1 MNKMRTT
8 LLEVIVKTSIIHTI
22 SYFIMGII
30 AYKLFDYG
38 HLYAET
44 SLKLLMR
51 QVTDP
56 LVMAGPL
63 FQPIR
68 GVLFGI
74 VFYLL
79 QESIFQKKSGWLIIW
94 IVLVILGII
103 NTFGPTPGS
112 LEGVVYTILPLNI
125 HLTGIPEV
133 IIQALLLSLGLFYW
147 VNHPGKKW
155 INWTL
160 GIVFFIILLLPIL
173 GLLMVH
179 LK

>member
-1 MNKMRTT
+1 MNKIRPT
-8 LLEVIVKTSIIHTI
+8 LLEVIVKASIIHTI
-22 SYFIMGII
+22 TYFLIGLI

-38 HLYAET
+38 YLYAET

-68 GVLFGI
+68 GALFGLVI
-74 VFYLL
+74 YLL
-79 QESIFQKKSGWLIIW
+79 QESIFKKKSGWLIMW

-112 LEGVVYTILPLNI
+112 IEGVIYTILPLNI
-125 HLTGIPEV
+125 HMAGLPEV

-147 VNHPGKKW
+147 VNHSGKKW
-155 INWTL
+155 INWTF
-160 GIVFFIILLLPIL
+160 GIVFFIILMLPIL

-179 LK
+179 SK